1 MIIKSRVL
9 TWSPKSQHTMKNFV
23 IFLGLIIGLASA
35 MNIKEFEEKYHDVFA
50 NPEEEAK
57 AAEALAK
64 HEAHINKQHE
74 KFIKGKANFDE
85 GTELFKRIYV
95 CHKC

>member
-1 MIIKSRVL
+1 
-9 TWSPKSQHTMKNFV
+9 MKNFV

>member
-1 MIIKSRVL
+1 MKKFIICL
-9 TWSPKSQHTMKNFV
+9 ALFMT
-23 IFLGLIIGLASA
+23 LASA
-35 MNIKEFEEKYHDVFA
+35 MDIKEFEEKYHEKFA